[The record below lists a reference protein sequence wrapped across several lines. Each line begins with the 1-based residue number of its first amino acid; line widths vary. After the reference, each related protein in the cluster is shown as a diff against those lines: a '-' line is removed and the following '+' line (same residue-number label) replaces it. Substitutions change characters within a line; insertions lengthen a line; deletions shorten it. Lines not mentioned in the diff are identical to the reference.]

1 MKLEFNWKDASKI
14 VATLVITGFVWTVD
28 NQLAV
33 LSLAAMVIVW
43 GVKSYALQTGKQVG
57 KVGLTATLLAL
68 SIVFALIFQ
77 PVTVMGFP
85 TFDGDMVAFINA
97 VFGWLGTL
105 LLIGKETF
113 AIATGLYNI
122 LLADVLKK
130 LEPVPA
136 LEGTASARSARK
148 LK

>member
-1 MKLEFNWKDASKI
+1 MELEFNWKDAAKI
-14 VATLVITGFVWTVD
+14 VAMLVITGFVWTVD
-28 NQLAV
+28 NQLAL
-33 LSLAAMVIVW
+33 LSLAAMAIVW
-43 GVKSYALQTGKQVG
+43 CVKYYALQTGKQIG
-57 KVGLTATLLAL
+57 KFELTVTLLSL
-68 SIVFALIFQ
+68 SIVFTLIFQ

-85 TFDGDMVAFINA
+85 VFDGDTISYINA
-97 VFGWLGTL
+97 VFGWLGAL

-113 AIATGLYNI
+113 AVATGLYNI

-136 LEGTASARSARK
+136 LDASARK

>member
-1 MKLEFNWKDASKI
+1 MKLEFNWKDAAKI
-14 VATLVITGFVWTVD
+14 VAMLVITGFVWTVD
-28 NQLAV
+28 NQLAL
-33 LSLAAMVIVW
+33 LSLASMAIVW
-43 GVKSYALQTGKQVG
+43 CVKYYALQTGKQIG
-57 KVGLTATLLAL
+57 KFELTVTLLSL
-68 SIVFALIFQ
+68 SIVFTLIFQ

-85 TFDGDMVAFINA
+85 VFDGDTISYINA

-113 AIATGLYNI
+113 AVATGLYNI

-136 LEGTASARSARK
+136 LDASARK